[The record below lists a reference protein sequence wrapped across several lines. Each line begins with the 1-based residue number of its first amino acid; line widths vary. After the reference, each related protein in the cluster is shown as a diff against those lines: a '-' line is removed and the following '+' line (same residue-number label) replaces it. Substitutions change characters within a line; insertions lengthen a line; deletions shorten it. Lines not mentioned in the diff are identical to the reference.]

1 MEILAIIAM
10 IIVIIYILIE
20 RHNRILA
27 TKANERLLLKIL
39 PYKVA
44 EQLKA
49 GAQTIVNEAE
59 ASILFID
66 IVKFTEMTF
75 QLGAQETVRIL
86 GGLFDMFDD
95 LTVTYG
101 VEKIKTIGD
110 SYMVVSGLPEASIDH
125 PIRLADFALA
135 AREDIQLFNKEH
147 QMNLQVRM
155 GMACGKVI
163 AGVIGHKKYV
173 YDTWGD
179 VVNVA
184 SRMEST
190 GVPGEIQLSESI
202 TQLLAEKFICEPRNE
217 EINVKGKGIMKTY
230 FLRGRRET

>member
-1 MEILAIIAM
+1 MEIALILVM
-10 IIVIIYILIE
+10 IVIIIFVLIE
-20 RHNRILA
+20 RRNRILI

-49 GAQTIVNEAE
+49 GQETIVSEEE
-59 ASILFID
+59 ASVLFID

-75 QLGAQETVRIL
+75 KLGSKETVRVL

-110 SYMVVSGLPEASIDH
+110 SYMVVSGLPEASADH

-135 AREDIQLFNKEH
+135 AREDVQIFNKKN

-155 GMACGKVI
+155 GMACGKVV

-202 TQLLAEKFICEPRNE
+202 EQLLAEKFICEPRSE

-230 FLRGRRET
+230 FLRGRREA